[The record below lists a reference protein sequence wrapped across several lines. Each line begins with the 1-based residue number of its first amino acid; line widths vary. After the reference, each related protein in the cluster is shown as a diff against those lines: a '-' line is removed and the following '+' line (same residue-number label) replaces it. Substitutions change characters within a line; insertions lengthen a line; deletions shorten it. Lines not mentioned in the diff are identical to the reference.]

1 MLLRRTQ
8 LAVCALPCL
17 AALAACGSGET
28 VGTPTTTPLPV
39 ADLQRLYVQAA
50 DTYNTAE
57 VPVVQAEYAHCSSG
71 PGSPNLPACE
81 QALSADRQ
89 ATLSFDNAMRQLTF
103 PEAAR
108 ADVAKLLDDD
118 SKLEA
123 LLEQAAT
130 APSLTV
136 IQSLSS
142 QIFTL
147 LNATT
152 MDAAA
157 VRKDIGLPSA
167 TAPGATP
174 SPSP

>member
-1 MLLRRTQ
+1 M
-8 LAVCALPCL
+8 AVVLPFL
-17 AALAACGSGET
+17 AALAACGSGEAI
-28 VGTPTTTPLPV
+28 GTPTATPLSL

-50 DTYNTAE
+50 GDYNSAE
-57 VPVVQAEYAHCSSG
+57 VPVVQAEYSHCSTG
-71 PGSPNLPACE
+71 TGSPSLAACE

-89 ATLSFDNAMRQLTF
+89 ATLSFDNAMRQLSF
-103 PEAAR
+103 PDAAR

-123 LLEQAAT
+123 VLEQAAT

-152 MDAAA
+152 ADAAA
-157 VRKDIGLPSA
+157 IRKDIGLPAA

-174 SPSP
+174 SP